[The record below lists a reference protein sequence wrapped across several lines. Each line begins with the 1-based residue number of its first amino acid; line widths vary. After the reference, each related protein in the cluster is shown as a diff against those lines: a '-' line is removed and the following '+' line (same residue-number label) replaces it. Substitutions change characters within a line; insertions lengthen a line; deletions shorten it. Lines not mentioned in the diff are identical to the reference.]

1 LSRDSYCLHVEI
13 EDNEDKMNQQQ
24 IIAYVGRL
32 RTARTFEDA
41 ASFMLRQMLDVAT
54 ETLSQSQYA
63 AKGKV
68 LRAMAHLRPGD
79 GYRRLMVLENAPT
92 KDEVSI
98 SYLPSANVWRWIAT
112 RQCPIAVDVPLGRVW
127 SWTNDA
133 VQVLF
138 DESAFAGV
146 ETVNRLRSRDT
157 SHLYAI
163 PLRSF
168 QGAVDGM
175 ATLELK
181 CTHALGDEF
190 IFPAVHEALL
200 LCADLAAPHLASLPL
215 RPALAGETDE
225 LLPVIGQS
233 MASIVEMLR
242 VFARQEET
250 LLIGGPTG
258 AGKSRIAQWCH
269 AKSLRRGGPFE
280 VLDLIA
286 VPEDLQMAE
295 LFGWKKGAFTGAV
308 RDTPG
313 AVARAFKGTL
323 FIDEIDKLS
332 LKAQAGLL
340 KLLESRTY
348 RPMGDGAREQQA
360 DVRFIIGS
368 NMDLYECVKQGRF
381 REDLYYRINVLPVK
395 IPALDDRKDELAD
408 WVRFMALRRH
418 RETIPE
424 GDVRLNAAV
433 EKLVLEHKWPG
444 NLRQLDNVVRR
455 AYALALMSH
464 GQGSSEI
471 VLDERHFERALSYEQ
486 SSSKR
491 RPLEALRN
499 AASVIVAEA
508 ERLEEKGSAFD
519 LDLCDAFRGM
529 VLGTAAQSLGSREA
543 AFRLFGRGAQVQ
555 SRNHHK
561 LLRRELEKVDALCKA
576 LGEGEGLF
584 KEIGEED

>member
-1 LSRDSYCLHVEI
+1 
-13 EDNEDKMNQQQ
+13 MNQQQ
-24 IIAYVGRL
+24 ILAYVTRL

-41 ASFMLRQMLDVAT
+41 AQVMLREILDVAK
-54 ETLSQSQYA
+54 EVLSASKFA
-63 AKGKV
+63 NRGKV
-68 LRAMAHLRPGD
+68 LRGIAHLRPGD
-79 GYRRLMVLENAPT
+79 GYRRLVVLEDAQPSRDVT
-92 KDEVSI
+92 I

-112 RQCPIAVDVPLGRVW
+112 RQCPIAVDVPLARVW
-127 SWTNDA
+127 TWENDA
-133 VQVLF
+133 AQVLF
-138 DESAFAGV
+138 EAAFTGE

-157 SHLYAI
+157 SHLYAV
-163 PLRSF
+163 PLRSL

-175 ATLELK
+175 ATVELN
-181 CTHALGDEF
+181 CLRATGDDF
-190 IFPAVHEALL
+190 IFPAVHDTLL
-200 LCADLAAPHLASLPL
+200 LCADLAAPYLSNLPL
-215 RPALAGETDE
+215 RPAVAGETDE

-233 MASIVEMLR
+233 MAGLVEMLR
-242 VFARQEET
+242 VFAAQEET

-313 AVARAFKGTL
+313 AVTRAFKGTL

-368 NMDLYECVKQGRF
+368 NMDLYECVKLGRF

-395 IPALDDRKDELAD
+395 IPPLDERKDEMAD
-408 WVRFMALRRH
+408 WIRFMALRRH
-418 RETIPE
+418 RESVPG
-424 GDVRLNAAV
+424 GDVRLTAAV
-433 EKLVLEHKWPG
+433 EKVVSEHNWPG

-464 GQGSSEI
+464 GQGSAEV
-471 VLDERHFERALSYEQ
+471 VLDERHFERALSYERG
-486 SSSKR
+486 SSR
-491 RPLEALRN
+491 RTTLDALRS
-499 AASVIVAEA
+499 AASAIVGEA
-508 ERLEEKGSAFD
+508 ERLEEKGLVFD

-529 VLGTAAQSLGSREA
+529 VLGTAAQSLGSKEA
-543 AFRLFGRGAQVQ
+543 AFRLLGKGLLVQ
-555 SRNHHK
+555 SRNHQK
-561 LLRRELEKVDALCKA
+561 TLRRELEKVDVLCKA

-584 KEIGEED
+584 KGVAEED

>member
-1 LSRDSYCLHVEI
+1 MDQRQIVSYLE
-13 EDNEDKMNQQQ
+13 
-24 IIAYVGRL
+24 RL
-32 RTARTFEDA
+32 RKAGTFEDA
-41 ASFMLRQMLDVAT
+41 ALSMLREMLHV
-54 ETLSQSQYA
+54 
-63 AKGKV
+63 AKGALAESPFANRGKI

-79 GYRRLMVLENAPT
+79 GYRRLVMLDQEQSVPAGGVT
-92 KDEVSI
+92 

-127 SWTNDA
+127 TWTNQA

-138 DESAFAGV
+138 ESAFTGA
-146 ETVNRLRSRDT
+146 ETVNRLQGRET

-168 QGAVDGM
+168 HGSVDGM
-175 ATLELK
+175 ATVELS
-181 CTHALGDEF
+181 CPRAIGDDF
-190 IFPAVHEALL
+190 IFPAVYEALS
-200 LCADLAAPHLASLPL
+200 LCADLAAPYLASLPL
-215 RPALAGETDE
+215 RPAVAGATDD

-233 MASIVEMLR
+233 MAGMVEMLR
-242 VFARQEET
+242 VFAAQEET

-258 AGKSRIAQWCH
+258 AGKSRIAKWCH
-269 AKSLRRGGPFE
+269 SKSLRRGGPFE

-313 AVARAFKGTL
+313 AVTRAFKGTL

-348 RPMGDGAREQQA
+348 RPIGDGAREQQA
-360 DVRFIIGS
+360 DVRFIIGG
-368 NMDLYECVKQGRF
+368 NMDLYECVKLGRF

-395 IPALDDRKDELAD
+395 IPPLDERKDEVAD

-418 RETIPE
+418 RESVPNGE
-424 GDVRLNAAV
+424 VRITAAV
-433 EKLVLEHKWPG
+433 EKIVVEHSWPG

-464 GQGSSEI
+464 GQTSSEI
-471 VLDERHFERALSYEQ
+471 VLDDRHFERALSYER
-486 SSSKR
+486 SSTR
-491 RPLEALRN
+491 RTTLDLLRS
-499 AASVIVAEA
+499 AAQAIVNEA
-508 ERLEEKGSAFD
+508 ERHEEKGGVFD
-519 LDLCDAFRGM
+519 LELCDAFRGL
-529 VLGTAAQSLGSREA
+529 VLGTAALSLGSKEA
-543 AFRLFGRGAQVQ
+543 AFRLFGKGALVQ
-555 SRNHHK
+555 SRNHQK
-561 LLRRELEKVDALCKA
+561 TLRRDLEKVDALCKA
-576 LGEGEGLF
+576 LGEGEGMF
-584 KEIGEED
+584 KGIGEDD

>member
-1 LSRDSYCLHVEI
+1 
-13 EDNEDKMNQQQ
+13 MNQQQ
-24 IIAYVGRL
+24 IIAYVTRL
-32 RTARTFEDA
+32 RAARTFEDA
-41 ASFMLRQMLDVAT
+41 ASSMLREMLEVAK
-54 ETLSQSQYA
+54 ETLSQSA
-63 AKGKV
+63 FASRGKV

-79 GYRRLMVLENAPT
+79 GYRRLVLLENAPT
-92 KDEVSI
+92 SGDVAI

-127 SWTNDA
+127 TWTNDA

-138 DESAFAGV
+138 DESAFAGM

-157 SHLYAI
+157 SHLYAV

-168 QGAVDGM
+168 QGTVDGM

-181 CTHALGDEF
+181 CVHALGDDF
-190 IFPAVHEALL
+190 IFPAVHQALL
-200 LCADLAAPHLASLPL
+200 LCADLAAPYLASLPL
-215 RPALAGETDE
+215 RPAAPGMTDE

-233 MASIVEMLR
+233 MAGQVEMLR
-242 VFARQEET
+242 VFAAQEET

-269 AKSLRRGGPFE
+269 SKSLRRGGPFE

-313 AVARAFKGTL
+313 AVTRAFKGTL

-348 RPMGDGAREQQA
+348 RPIGDGAREQQA
-360 DVRFIIGS
+360 DVRFVIGS
-368 NMDLYECVKQGRF
+368 NMDLHECVKAGRF

-395 IPALDDRKDELAD
+395 IPPLDERKDEVAE

-418 RETIPE
+418 RESVPG
-424 GDVRLNAAV
+424 GDVRLSAAV
-433 EKLVLEHKWPG
+433 EKLVAEHTWPG

-464 GQGSSEI
+464 GQATQEV
-471 VLDERHFERALSYEQ
+471 VLDERHFERALSYERT
-486 SSSKR
+486 SSKR
-491 RPLEALRN
+491 TTLDALRD
-499 AASVIVAEA
+499 AASAIVGEA
-508 ERLEEKGSAFD
+508 ERLEEKGSVFD
-519 LDLCDAFRGM
+519 LDLCDAFRGL
-529 VLGTAAQSLGSREA
+529 VLATAVQGLGSKDE
-543 AFRLFGRGAQVQ
+543 AFRLFGKGALVQ
-555 SRNHHK
+555 SRNHQK
-561 LLRRELEKVDALCKA
+561 TLRRDLEKVDALCKA
-576 LGEGEGLF
+576 LGEEAGLF
-584 KEIGEED
+584 KGVAEED

>member
-1 LSRDSYCLHVEI
+1 
-13 EDNEDKMNQQQ
+13 MNQQQ
-24 IIAYVGRL
+24 ISVYIERL

-41 ASFMLRQMLDVAT
+41 ASAMLREMLDVAT
-54 ETLSQSQYA
+54 EGLSQSTYA
-63 AKGKV
+63 NRGKV

-79 GYRRLMVLENAPT
+79 GYRRLVLLENTPT
-92 KDEVSI
+92 NDEKSI
-98 SYLPSANVWRWIAT
+98 SYLPSANVWRWIVT

-127 SWTNDA
+127 TWTNET

-138 DESAFAGV
+138 ESAFTGD

-157 SHLYAI
+157 SHLYAV

-168 QGAVDGM
+168 QGAVEGM

-181 CTHALGDEF
+181 CMHALGDDF
-190 IFPAVHEALL
+190 IFPAVHQALS
-200 LCADLAAPHLASLPL
+200 LCADLAAPYLANLPL
-215 RPALAGETDE
+215 RPATAGMTDD

-233 MASIVEMLR
+233 MAGQIEMLR
-242 VFARQEET
+242 VFAVQEET

-269 AKSLRRGGPFE
+269 SKSLRRGGPFE
-280 VLDLIA
+280 TLDLIA

-313 AVARAFKGTL
+313 AVTRAFKGTL

-348 RPMGDGAREQQA
+348 RPMGDGAREQQT

-368 NMDLYECVKQGRF
+368 NMDLHECVKAGRF

-395 IPALDDRKDELAD
+395 IPALAERKDEVGD

-418 RETIPE
+418 RESVPDGE
-424 GDVRLNAAV
+424 VRLSAAV
-433 EKLVLEHKWPG
+433 EKLVSEHSWPG

-464 GQGSSEI
+464 GQMMREL
-471 VLDERHFERALSYEQ
+471 VLDERHFARALSYEQ
-486 SSSKR
+486 SSSR
-491 RPLEALRN
+491 RTTLDMLRS
-499 AASVIVAEA
+499 AASAIVGDA
-508 ERLEEKGSAFD
+508 ERLAEKGLVFD
-519 LDLCDAFRGM
+519 LELCDAFRGL
-529 VLGTAAQSLGSREA
+529 VLGTAVERLESKEA
-543 AFRLFGRGAQVQ
+543 AFRLFGKGALVQ
-555 SRNHHK
+555 TRNHQK
-561 LLRRELEKVDALCKA
+561 TLRRDLEKVDALCKA
-576 LGEGEGLF
+576 LGEEEGLF
-584 KEIGEED
+584 KGIGEED